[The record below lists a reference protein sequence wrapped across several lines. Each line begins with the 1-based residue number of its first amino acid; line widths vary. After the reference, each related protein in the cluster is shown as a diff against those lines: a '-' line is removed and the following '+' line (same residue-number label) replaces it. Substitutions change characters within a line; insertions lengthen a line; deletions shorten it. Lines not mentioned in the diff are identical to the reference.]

1 MAIAGLHTVASRF
14 DQGETLNRL
23 ETAIEAKGMTI
34 FARIDHAA
42 GAAEVGQALRPT
54 MLVIFG
60 SAQAGTPLMQ
70 ASETMAID
78 LPLKAVVSQDADG
91 RTQVTYNDP
100 HWLATR
106 HGLPGSADPTVEKI
120 AAALEAV
127 VSAAT
132 K

>member
-1 MAIAGLHTVASRF
+1 MAAEGLHTVASRF
-14 DQGETLNRL
+14 DQAETLHRL
-23 ETAIEAKGMTI
+23 EAAIEAKGMTI

-60 SAQAGTPLMQ
+60 SARAGTPLMQ
-70 ASETMAID
+70 ASDTIAID
-78 LPLKAVVSQDADG
+78 LPLKAVVWQGAHG
-91 RTQVTYNDP
+91 RTQVTYEDP

-106 HGLPGSADPTVEKI
+106 HGLSGSADPTVEKI
-120 AAALEAV
+120 AAALEGV